1 MEATIAKQPN
11 LWSVED
17 RLAAISAGGNWLEA
31 PNALA
36 DFERFRPV
44 LGRAAGPRAANG
56 GRPALDAV
64 PEFRAPALQSR
75 YVPSFEATR
84 KAVEDRLS

>member
-1 MEATIAKQPN
+1 MAKQPN

-36 DFERFRPV
+36 DFKRFRPV
-44 LGRAAGPRAANG
+44 LGRAAGKPRAANG

-64 PEFRAPALQSR
+64 PEFRTLVLQSR
-75 YVPSFEATR
+75 YGPSLEATR
-84 KAVEDRLS
+84 KAAGDRLS